1 MIYAYI
7 TISLAIVLYLVISSA
22 TNTKSSSKINTN
34 LQKKKQ
40 NEKNVKYYINQI
52 ASNSKYIHFRK
63 YVDKRLKKYT
73 ILKESKNKLI
83 RRISIIQCISEEEA
97 EKKLEINIISSIL
110 LSASL
115 FCISLFF
122 LEVIYL
128 AFIISIT
135 MLYLYWHRFNTNI
148 KKGIRKIEQSFP
160 DIVQTFIDDY
170 IVSKNAKNALLS
182 ITKRSNDG
190 SIKMI
195 FEKLIREIY
204 SGTSWEYAIDEFS
217 KTLKFF
223 YAQAFSEI
231 LKLSLHEVGDISEEL
246 DELMNIMHEDIE
258 KKEQTKSTI
267 YENKLMFY
275 IINASTFLVVNL
287 NILFHPFAKEIYS
300 YTIAGSTLLSLWLV
314 QVIAGILFIEAS
326 ENI

>member
-7 TISLAIVLYLVISSA
+7 TISLAIVVYLVLSAA
-22 TNTKSSSKINTN
+22 TNTKSNSKINSTSK
-34 LQKKKQ
+34 KKKQ
-40 NEKNVKYYINQI
+40 NEKNIKYYANKI
-52 ASNSKYIHFRK
+52 ASNSKYISFRK

-73 ILKESKNKLI
+73 MLKESKNKLI

-97 EKKLEINIISSIL
+97 EKKLEISIISSIL
-110 LSASL
+110 LSASF

-122 LEVIYL
+122 LKVIYL
-128 AFIISIT
+128 AFILSMT

-148 KKGIRKIEQSFP
+148 KKGIQKIEQSFP

-246 DELMNIMHEDIE
+246 DELMNI
-258 KKEQTKSTI
+258 
-267 YENKLMFY
+267 
-275 IINASTFLVVNL
+275 
-287 NILFHPFAKEIYS
+287 LFHPFAKEIYS
-300 YTIAGSTLLSLWLV
+300 YTIAGSTLLSLWLL